1 MRREPNA
8 RRAVNRVFAFD
19 DEAMALVHPH
29 VDHRGDHR
37 SSVADLH
44 CEHGTYGGPTALA
57 QLVDRSKSLAP
68 SPRRTDSIPRRYS
81 NKSRIAMT
89 ASSPGQGDL
98 QTPTGAGPN
107 PLMLDDRFGRRTTK
121 SSTLP
126 EDPHL
131 STLSSWAVVA
141 ASAGA
146 SPSRCSETAARGG
159 VTPVGSA
166 HDNQPPSR
174 FSSASAAVSTP
185 RLIAP
190 PTIASTR
197 HCPMTVSVTG
207 ASDPHG

>member
-1 MRREPNA
+1 MLDSSPTGPGPTAQSSRNRKQRCGEDLRPRDVLVGRCGLTAERSSREGSTPLRRESNA

-19 DEAMALVHPH
+19 DEAMALVNPH

-57 QLVDRSKSLAP
+57 QLVDRSKSLSP

-98 QTPTGAGPN
+98 QTPTGAGPK
-107 PLMLDDRFGRRTTK
+107 PLMLDDRFGRRNTK

-146 SPSRCSETAARGG
+146 SP
-159 VTPVGSA
+159 V
-166 HDNQPPSR
+166 
-174 FSSASAAVSTP
+174 
-185 RLIAP
+185 
-190 PTIASTR
+190 
-197 HCPMTVSVTG
+197 TVS
-207 ASDPHG
+207 